1 MSTNEEELTD
11 TTLTKKQADFLTFLK
26 ASLQEKGYPPTVR
39 EIMRGMGLSSTNIVK
54 KYLDILARKGH
65 IKKQYNSPR
74 AIEIIETPA
83 GHAETNLIPIVGR
96 VKAGAPHPAI
106 EDITGY
112 LAVDKTI
119 CRTEDAFFL
128 RVEGDSMINAH
139 IQEGDL
145 VLVRPQPV
153 ANNREIVVALINGEA
168 TVKRFYKKGNTLEL
182 HPEHPMMKPI
192 VLQGEQDEVRIIGKV
207 TAVVRL
213 LEKL

>member
-1 MSTNEEELTD
+1 MSTNEEKLTD
-11 TTLTKKQADFLTFLK
+11 TALTKKQADFLAFLK
-26 ASLQEKGYPPTVR
+26 ASLLEKGYPPTVR
-39 EIMRGMGLSSTNIVK
+39 EIMHGMGLSSTNIVK

-74 AIEIIETPA
+74 AIEIIEAPA
-83 GHAETNLIPIVGR
+83 EHAETNLIPIVGR

-119 CRTEDAFFL
+119 CRTGDAFFL

-153 ANNREIVVALINGEA
+153 ANNREIVVALINDEA

-182 HPEHPMMKPI
+182 RPEHPTMKPI
-192 VLQGEQDEVRIIGKV
+192 VIRGEQDEVRIIGKV

-213 LEKL
+213 LEK

>member
-1 MSTNEEELTD
+1 M
-11 TTLTKKQADFLTFLK
+11 
-26 ASLQEKGYPPTVR
+26 
-39 EIMRGMGLSSTNIVK
+39 
-54 KYLDILARKGH
+54 
-65 IKKQYNSPR
+65 
-74 AIEIIETPA
+74 
-83 GHAETNLIPIVGR
+83 
-96 VKAGAPHPAI
+96 
-106 EDITGY
+106 GY

-119 CRTEDAFFL
+119 CRTGDAFFL